1 MSKPLH
7 TLRQWISKVTPDGIS
22 QIDESTPG
30 QLQFQGQTLDLNQ
43 ETEYLSQ
50 KGIGSPYTLHQVWYF
65 YKNRNMKFPEYIK
78 MAKEAKIPIILF
90 QDKTEMVE
98 WLEGKKRSITAISEN
113 EEEDKKEE
121 TTEKSQEESQANNE
135 KADEK
140 IQKDETEKEE
150 KTKQE
155 ENKTKFDVNIEDE
168 VESQEK
174 VPVVEFERLRPIDS
188 CLLCMYDF
196 SVMINQTK
204 KFESEDK
211 NKSAQELSSKMGVE
225 DDTWKAHQ
233 KEGKFKN
240 YIILVPRSIK
250 PSIVNNTN
258 VFKFLNEN
266 VQEQPYEDAN
276 LKYKSIVHTHSVNAR
291 TCVYDIVADESLLRD
306 DDWNKVVAV
315 FLLDKKWQIKN
326 FNQNDQRDLFKNILG
341 VYVGFDDAPVPE
353 EIQGWRIKKY
363 QLNKERRS
371 DDSRVVQNIWHDI
384 EESTDALR
392 KRRKEK

>member
-1 MSKPLH
+1 M
-7 TLRQWISKVTPDGIS
+7 D
-22 QIDESTPG
+22 
-30 QLQFQGQTLDLNQ
+30 
-43 ETEYLSQ
+43 
-50 KGIGSPYTLHQVWYF
+50 
-65 YKNRNMKFPEYIK
+65 
-78 MAKEAKIPIILF
+78 
-90 QDKTEMVE
+90 
-98 WLEGKKRSITAISEN
+98 
-113 EEEDKKEE
+113 
-121 TTEKSQEESQANNE
+121 
-135 KADEK
+135 
-140 IQKDETEKEE
+140 
-150 KTKQE
+150 
-155 ENKTKFDVNIEDE
+155 
-168 VESQEK
+168 
-174 VPVVEFERLRPIDS
+174 
-188 CLLCMYDF
+188 DF
-196 SVMINQTK
+196 SVMINQTN
-204 KFESEDK
+204 KFELEDK

-306 DDWNKVVAV
+306 DDWNRVVAV